1 MARKWFPGFGG
12 TQEMADSSPT
22 NRSNGAAAEHEGPS
36 HAQAEDDVFLETPTN
51 KAVKALLPERLL
63 SPSCV
68 DADRATVLSEL
79 CAKQFARLA
88 ELEIELLKA
97 QEADLHLQQDLREAR
112 KALERDRADFD
123 AKLENVMKLQE
134 RLQVE
139 NQQLLLSLQIA
150 NERLQV
156 LEQMPTA
163 TVGAAPGTRSVL
175 PPQLLTPA
183 VPVTPSSVRMPA
195 VPAVPLSPNASAARS
210 HAWAPA
216 PTPSGARS
224 VAMPGTSARRSLSD
238 AGNVLREQ
246 TSPATFMCAPA
257 PNAFAA
263 ARASPSVFQATPPP
277 RASFPFHIA
286 EPGSARMSLPG
297 TPTSFAGA
305 NMQLVQNW
313 TRAASPM
320 PVASGRAGTPV
331 GLRMP
336 QSFTPF
342 AQAPA
347 MGFGSR
353 Q

>member
-1 MARKWFPGFGG
+1 MALKWFPGFGG
-12 TQEMADSSPT
+12 TQDMADSSPS
-22 NRSNGAAAEHEGPS
+22 NRSNGVAAEHEGPPD
-36 HAQAEDDVFLETPTN
+36 AQAEDDVFLETPTN

-63 SPSCV
+63 SPGDCV

-123 AKLENVMKLQE
+123 AKLENVMKMQE

-139 NQQLLLSLQIA
+139 NQQLLISLQIA

-156 LEQMPTA
+156 LERTPAA
-163 TVGAAPGTRSVL
+163 TVGAAPGARSVL

-183 VPVTPSSVRMPA
+183 VPLTPSSVHM
-195 VPAVPLSPNASAARS
+195 PAVPLSPGASTGRS

-216 PTPSGARS
+216 PTPSGSQS
-224 VAMPGTSARRSLSD
+224 VAMPGTSARRSLS
-238 AGNVLREQ
+238 AASSVLREQ
-246 TSPATFMCAPA
+246 TAPATFMYAPA

-263 ARASPSVFQATPPP
+263 ARASPSLFQAAPPP
-277 RASFPFHIA
+277 RASFPFPIA
-286 EPGSARMSLPG
+286 EPGSARKSLPG
-297 TPTSFAGA
+297 TPIAFPGA
-305 NMQLVQNW
+305 NMQLVQAW

-320 PVASGRAGTPV
+320 PAANGRAGTPV
-331 GLRMP
+331 ALRMP

-342 AQAPA
+342 AQAPSL
-347 MGFGSR
+347 GFGSR